1 MSIQYLLGTF
11 GAAGPL
17 FFAKKLTINTSH
29 RLYMIQEEKQMKKIA
44 ALILVLVMGLALAGC
59 GGGPDK
65 QPAIDAFNAANT
77 AFTEVAE
84 AINSGA
90 VAAEQED
97 VDYLVELA
105 GVIAEHKAILEDDS
119 LELTEEELAEMAA
132 WYEEVEALMGEYKAQ
147 YGL

>member
-1 MSIQYLLGTF
+1 
-11 GAAGPL
+11 
-17 FFAKKLTINTSH
+17 
-29 RLYMIQEEKQMKKIA
+29 MKKIA